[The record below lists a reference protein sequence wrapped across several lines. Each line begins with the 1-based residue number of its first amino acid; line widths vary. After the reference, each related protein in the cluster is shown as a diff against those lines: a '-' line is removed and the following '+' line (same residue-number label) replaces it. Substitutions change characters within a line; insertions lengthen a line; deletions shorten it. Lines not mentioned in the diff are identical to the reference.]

1 MRGVYGHVSPAMRE
15 DLKAALQALREDSLR
30 QRARPAAGSAVP
42 LLGRLLA
49 GVRPAGNP
57 VRSHLA
63 PKSDTGRGGTRTA
76 GHRMLCDLRSCGR
89 GGRI

>member
-30 QRARPAAGSAVP
+30 QRARLAAGSALP

-49 GVRPAGNP
+49 WRTARQKSRPLPFG
-57 VRSHLA
+57 SQ
-63 PKSDTGRGGTRTA
+63 KSDTGRGGTRTA
-76 GHRMLCDLRSCGR
+76 GHRMLCDL
-89 GGRI
+89 